1 MLLAPYPSTIVFST
15 PTRLSIT
22 CLSHLP
28 PFEFVINL
36 GCFNLN
42 YWPNNLHFSLM
53 LSHALSVPVGHNCLP
68 VRVQVHSTL
77 RTLSYTWYINKKY
90 YFNPRL
96 DTQGFHIFL
105 VLIDSCCI
113 IPYCFG
119 HYYNIYS
126 STAPWLVLGHWFNIY
141 KISHV

>member
-1 MLLAPYPSTIVFST
+1 MRSLSVMLLAPYPSTIVFFDT
-15 PTRLSIT
+15 YEVVDYMFIPLT
-22 CLSHLP
+22 

-53 LSHALSVPVGHNCLP
+53 LSHALSVPVGHQFAFPYAL
-68 VRVQVHSTL
+68 
-77 RTLSYTWYINKKY
+77 YT
-90 YFNPRL
+90 FNTANTFIYMIHL
-96 DTQGFHIFL
+96 IQDWIHKASIFL

-119 HYYNIYS
+119 HYYYNIYIHPPHRDWS
-126 STAPWLVLGHWFNIY
+126 WVIDLIFI
-141 KISHV
+141 K

>member
-1 MLLAPYPSTIVFST
+1 MIYICICFLVTFAVPFRYAAGS
-15 PTRLSIT
+15 LSIYDRFFDT
-22 CLSHLP
+22 YEVVDYMFIPLT

-53 LSHALSVPVGHNCLP
+53 LSHALSVPVGQQP
-68 VRVQVHSTL
+68 SRTRTSTL
-77 RTLSYTWYINKKY
+77 YTANTFIYMIHLIQDWIHKAS
-90 YFNPRL
+90 
-96 DTQGFHIFL
+96 IFL

-126 STAPWLVLGHWFNIY
+126 STEP
-141 KISHV
+141 